1 LKRNR
6 YAYTGTI
13 ESITQKNSTNMM
25 KISNEPRQENVFDI
39 GIHNE
44 GKTIIGIKLSQTTKV
59 KTLN

>member
-1 LKRNR
+1 
-6 YAYTGTI
+6 
-13 ESITQKNSTNMM
+13 MM

-39 GIHNE
+39 SIHNE